1 MKILAQIESDSSDKI
16 YEIRVGNDLRAYC
29 TCMAWKISKCE
40 PKSCKHLERYML
52 TGADYMGS
60 KSTNQGKNAQEFTI
74 RSILLD

>member
-16 YEIRVGNDLRAYC
+16 YEIRVGKDLRAYC

-52 TGADYMGS
+52 TGVDYVGDTPKDS
-60 KSTNQGKNAQEFTI
+60 VNNAKGFTI
-74 RSILLD
+74 RSILLN

>member
-16 YEIRVGNDLRAYC
+16 YEIRVGKDLRAYC

-52 TGADYMGS
+52 TGAD
-60 KSTNQGKNAQEFTI
+60 
-74 RSILLD
+74 